1 LEYINKF
8 MDKIKHF
15 DNKEQLVDELKN
27 REICSKNLLIGIDG
41 FLGAGKTYLADDL
54 VEILGTNCVNTIDI
68 DDEEKNYYLQ
78 KKRSI
83 IKYTNFD
90 KLKNDI
96 INLQRKTSVIFSSAC
111 LLQILK
117 KINISP
123 DIHIYIKKMAKCVGC
138 APDKWI
144 DEDNCTFE
152 GDINKWGKQG
162 LSERL
167 EPVDTEQLE
176 TTRKEVV
183 RYHQKYK
190 PHEKAEFLY
199 KRYEK

>member
-1 LEYINKF
+1 
-8 MDKIKHF
+8 
-15 DNKEQLVDELKN
+15 
-27 REICSKNLLIGIDG
+27 
-41 FLGAGKTYLADDL
+41 
-54 VEILGTNCVNTIDI
+54 
-68 DDEEKNYYLQ
+68 
-78 KKRSI
+78 
-83 IKYTNFD
+83 
-90 KLKNDI
+90 
-96 INLQRKTSVIFSSAC
+96 
-111 LLQILK
+111 
-117 KINISP
+117 
-123 DIHIYIKKMAKCVGC
+123 MAKCVGC

>member
-1 LEYINKF
+1 

-90 KLKNDI
+90 KLK
-96 INLQRKTSVIFSSAC
+96 K
-111 LLQILK
+111 
-117 KINISP
+117 
-123 DIHIYIKKMAKCVGC
+123 
-138 APDKWI
+138 
-144 DEDNCTFE
+144 
-152 GDINKWGKQG
+152 
-162 LSERL
+162 
-167 EPVDTEQLE
+167 
-176 TTRKEVV
+176 
-183 RYHQKYK
+183 
-190 PHEKAEFLY
+190 
-199 KRYEK
+199 

>member
-1 LEYINKF
+1 

>member
-1 LEYINKF
+1 MEYINKF